1 MKRFYIITL
10 LVLVLDRITKI
21 LVENFLDNKV
31 INIIKNVFYL
41 TYVKNEGAA
50 FSILTSQRIFLILIS
65 LLAIGFIYYFV
76 KKHNKTNIGYAF
88 LMGGIIGNLIDRVV
102 FGFVID
108 FIGVIIFNY
117 HFPIFNIAD
126 SFIVV
131 GAIFILFE
139 KEKK

>member
-1 MKRFYIITL
+1 MKKFYIITL
-10 LVLVLDRITKI
+10 IVLVLDRITKI

-31 INIIKNVFYL
+31 VDVIKNVFYL

-50 FSILTSQRIFLILIS
+50 FSILISQRLLLILIS
-65 LLAIGFIYYFV
+65 ILAIIFIYYYV
-76 KKHNKTNIGYAF
+76 RKHNKTNIGYSF
-88 LMGGIIGNLIDRVV
+88 LMSGIIGNLIDRVV

-108 FIGVIIFNY
+108 FIGVMIGSY

-131 GAIFILFE
+131 GAILILFE

>member
-31 INIIKNVFYL
+31 IDVIKNIFYL

-50 FSILTSQRIFLILIS
+50 FSILISQRLLLIL
-65 LLAIGFIYYFV
+65 LGVAAIIVIYYYV
-76 KKHNKTNIGYAF
+76 KKNNKTNIGYAF
-88 LMGGIIGNLIDRVV
+88 LMGGILGNLIDRVV

-108 FIGVIIFNY
+108 FIGIIIFNY

-131 GAIFILFE
+131 GAILILFE

>member
-31 INIIKNVFYL
+31 VDIIRNVFYL

-65 LLAIGFIYYFV
+65 LLAIGLIYYFV

-126 SFIVV
+126 SFIVI
-131 GAIFILFE
+131 GAILILFE

>member
-1 MKRFYIITL
+1 MKKFYIITL
-10 LVLVLDRITKI
+10 IVLVLDRITKI

-31 INIIKNVFYL
+31 VDVIKNVFYL

-50 FSILTSQRIFLILIS
+50 FSILISQRLLLILIS
-65 LLAIGFIYYFV
+65 ILAIIFIYYYV
-76 KKHNKTNIGYAF
+76 RKYNKTNIGYSF

-108 FIGVIIFNY
+108 FIGVMIGSY

-131 GAIFILFE
+131 GAILILFE

>member
-1 MKRFYIITL
+1 MKKFYIITL
-10 LVLVLDRITKI
+10 IVLVLDRITKI
-21 LVENFLDNKV
+21 LVVNFLDNKV
-31 INIIKNVFYL
+31 VDVIKNVFYL

-50 FSILTSQRIFLILIS
+50 FSILISQRLLLILIS
-65 LLAIGFIYYFV
+65 ILAIIFIYYYV
-76 KKHNKTNIGYAF
+76 RKHNKTNMGYSF

-108 FIGVIIFNY
+108 FIGVMIGSY

-131 GAIFILFE
+131 GAILILFE